1 MQQAKEE
8 AILMLELVQ
17 DMFETVTS
25 ALSGESSPEKREN
38 ITLTDKK
45 VNRIHRRSRRKIF
58 EHLSFAGN
66 RDLFSSL
73 ATLSVVNDIERIG
86 DYNKNIADVID
97 LVPNRLDLQD
107 YGQDFADLWQRTRE
121 FFAMTLNAIRDDD
134 INAAAHVLN
143 IYDEV
148 SDICDGIIKK
158 IMIENTNAIPKDLVA
173 LILLLRYF
181 KRVNAHLKNVCS
193 AVINPFHRIG
203 YKPKKKHMVKINKL
217 SDPDEPLE

>member
-1 MQQAKEE
+1 
-8 AILMLELVQ
+8 
-17 DMFETVTS
+17 
-25 ALSGESSPEKREN
+25 
-38 ITLTDKK
+38 
-45 VNRIHRRSRRKIF
+45 
-58 EHLSFAGN
+58 
-66 RDLFSSL
+66 
-73 ATLSVVNDIERIG
+73 
-86 DYNKNIADVID
+86 
-97 LVPNRLDLQD
+97 
-107 YGQDFADLWQRTRE
+107 
-121 FFAMTLNAIRDDD
+121 MTLNAIRDDD